1 MNDDELIT
9 SVRESFTGVRSATPV
24 ERIVSRSRAV
34 RARRRTPALA
44 GAAAVLAGTALAV
57 TTLLPSGHP
66 GVQGSRHS
74 GSPLANAR
82 LAAWTVAKQTNGNI
96 DVTIRQLKN
105 PAGLQRTLRADGLP
119 VNVTFSGHSQNASC
133 QPYPASNDV
142 LRGVA
147 RLTPGA
153 RFTGVNNAFLV
164 INPSVLPSGAGLAI
178 YDRPRGGTGPV
189 RALGGNTST
198 GLSEFR
204 TSPNGH
210 TREIWVLYVS
220 VVYASQQCTG

>member
-1 MNDDELIT
+1 MNDNELIT
-9 SVRESFTGVRSATPV
+9 TVRESVADVHSATPV
-24 ERIVSRSRAV
+24 AQIISHGRAI

-66 GVQGSRHS
+66 GVQGSRHP

-82 LAAWTVAKQTNGNI
+82 LAAWTVAKQTNGDI

-105 PAGLQRTLRADGLP
+105 PAGLQSTLRADGLP
-119 VNVTFSGHSQNASC
+119 VNVTFSSHSRNASC
-133 QPYPASNDV
+133 QPYPASLDV

-147 RLTPGA
+147 RFTPGA

-164 INPSVLPSGAGLAI
+164 INPSVLPSDAGLAI
-178 YDRPRGGTGPV
+178 YDRPRGGTGPG
-189 RALGGNTST
+189 RALGTPST
-198 GLSEFR
+198 ALNEFR
-204 TSPNGH
+204 MSPNGH
-210 TREIWVLYVS
+210 TRELLALYVG